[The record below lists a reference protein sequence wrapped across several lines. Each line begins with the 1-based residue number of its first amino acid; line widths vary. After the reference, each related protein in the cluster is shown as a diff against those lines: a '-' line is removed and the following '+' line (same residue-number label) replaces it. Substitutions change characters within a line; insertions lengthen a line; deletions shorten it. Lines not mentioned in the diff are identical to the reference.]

1 MSKYFMGGVGTARG
15 YDKAGNLIFHAK
27 ALTDSGFN
35 IGISKEEI
43 RGGEGAALHGQF
55 FHTSQFGVNLKDAI
69 ADLNYFALQVGGII
83 KQGGDIFKTEQ
94 IVVTTPNQ
102 ITVEG
107 NPKDFGNYGTIG
119 WYSYPNEDTSK
130 AITFV
135 GKQASASGVKRD
147 EVVCVTYV
155 EHSDSARA
163 FEVATS
169 FVPAE
174 IHLVFTMP
182 LFNASVA
189 KEGEAGTQSKIG
201 DYIIDVP
208 RFQFNGSVDMSTA
221 MAGASGV
228 DISGMA
234 LQSGT
239 SGCSGKG
246 IYATITENIYGKDPL
261 ENAYAIVVEDSNIE
275 LSNLETQIL
284 KVMAL
289 YSDGTSPSLM
299 SNSDLTFT
307 IASGGDSHAQVD
319 ITGKVTGKSSPGTA
333 IIEIKSKKKQSL
345 EARATVTVS

>member
-1 MSKYFMGGVGTARG
+1 MGGVGTARG

-55 FHTSQFGVNLKDAI
+55 FHTSQFGVNLKDAL

-83 KQGGDIFKTEQ
+83 KKGGDIFKTEQ
-94 IVVTTPNQ
+94 ITITTPNQ

-107 NPKDFGNYGTIG
+107 TPKEFGTYGIIG
-119 WYSYPNEDTSK
+119 WYNIVGEESAKTIKFS
-130 AITFV
+130 
-135 GKQASASGVKRD
+135 GKQAIATGVKTGD
-147 EVVCVTYV
+147 TVCVTYV

-169 FVPAE
+169 FVPSE
-174 IHLVFTMP
+174 IHLVFDMP

-189 KEGEAGTQSKIG
+189 KEGGAGTQSRIG
-201 DYIIDVP
+201 EYIIDVP

-246 IYATITENIYGKDPL
+246 IYATITENIYGADPL
-261 ENAYAIVVEDSNIE
+261 ENVYAIVVEDSDIDLKTNE
-275 LSNLETQIL
+275 KQVL

-289 YSDGTSPSLM
+289 YSDGTTPSLLD
-299 SNSDLTFT
+299 NKDLTFT
-307 IASGGDSHAQVD
+307 SKTTSTAQVGAN
-319 ITGKVTGKSSPGTA
+319 TGEVTAKATGESV
-333 IIEIKSKKKQSL
+333 IEIKVTSKPTL
-345 EARATVTVS
+345 EARAVVTVTG